1 MMTHRGTLGLAGL
14 VVLASLIGG
23 WSVRAGDQVKPA
35 APASASAR
43 APSLAEMT
51 AKIDQAI
58 AAGWAESGIKP
69 SPQAPDAEFLRRSY
83 LDLVGRIPTLDE
95 AASFLASKDT
105 DRRAKLIEHLLAHPD
120 AAKNFGTIWQVMLI
134 GRGNRDRQVD
144 AAALSGWLRRQ
155 FAEDRPWNE
164 VANDLITASGSNK
177 ENGAVNFITAHLGD
191 RERGGSYAAVN
202 LTSLTT
208 RVFLGQQ
215 IQCTQCH
222 DHPSNDW
229 KQADF
234 WGINAFF
241 KGVRQRDETTTNAVG
256 VEQYAFTTVEDEPTE
271 AWSTYEKRNAIIGI
285 AFPTFLDGR
294 KISQGTDVDRRKALG
309 AFITDRENLQF
320 ARAMV
325 NRTWGHFFG
334 RGFTSPVDDMGD
346 HTTVSHP
353 ELLEDLA
360 LAFRASNY
368 DVKVLMRW
376 IMSSKAYQLT
386 SVATK
391 ENAADDSLF
400 SHMALKPM
408 TPEQLFDSLLAASNA
423 HKDGGSA
430 ASDDLRRRWL
440 GQFLFTF
447 GNDEGEEGSSFQ
459 GTIPQA
465 LMMMNGEAMA
475 RATSSRPGTTL
486 ARLREQSL
494 SQRREPPETVMVRGI
509 YLAALSRYPTAPEM
523 TRARALLGSSYDRMP
538 ALEDLFWSL
547 LNSNEFV
554 LNH

>member
-1 MMTHRGTLGLAGL
+1 LKSPVEKDMTSA
-14 VVLASLIGG
+14 ID
-23 WSVRAGDQVKPA
+23 RA
-35 APASASAR
+35 
-43 APSLAEMT
+43 LE
-51 AKIDQAI
+51 
-58 AAGWAESGIKP
+58 AGWVEAKIKP
-69 SPQAPDAEFLRRSY
+69 SPMASDAEFARRVY

-95 AASFLASKDT
+95 AAGFLASRDE
-105 DRRAKLIEHLLAHPD
+105 DRRAKLIERLLSHPD
-120 AAKNFGTIWQVMLI
+120 AAKNFGTVWQVMLI
-134 GRGNRDRQVD
+134 GRGNRDRRVD
-144 AAALSGWLRRQ
+144 AGALSGWLRRQ

-164 VANDLITASGSNK
+164 VAYDLITATGSNK

-191 RERGGSYAAVN
+191 RDRDGSYAAVN
-202 LTSLTT
+202 LTSLST

-241 KGVRQRDETTTNAVG
+241 KGVRQEDVSRTNAIG
-256 VEQYAFTTVEDEPTE
+256 IDEYAFTRVEDEPTS
-271 AWSTYEKRNAIIGI
+271 AWSTYEKRNAIVGI

-294 KISQGTDVDRRKALG
+294 KISQDTDVNRREALG
-309 AFITDRENLQF
+309 KFVTERENLQF

-325 NRTWGHFFG
+325 NRTWGHFLG
-334 RGFTSPVDDMGD
+334 RGFTAPVDDMGD

-353 ELLEDLA
+353 ELLEELA
-360 LAFRASNY
+360 TAFRDSGYN
-368 DVKVLMRW
+368 VKALMRW
-376 IMSSKAYQLT
+376 IVSSRAYQLT

-391 ENAADDSLF
+391 DNVQDDSLF

-408 TPEQLFDSLLAASNA
+408 TPEQLFDSLIAASNA

-430 ASDDLRRRWL
+430 ESDELRRRWL

-486 ARLREQSL
+486 ARLKEQSL
-494 SQRREPPETVMVRGI
+494 AQRREPPETVMVRGI
-509 YLAALSRYPTAPEM
+509 YLAALSRYPTSAEM
-523 TRARALLGSSYDRMP
+523 TRARALIGSSYDKMP
-538 ALEDLFWSL
+538 AFEDLFWSL